1 MPPGEGGITS
11 NVVLGGHRPFR
22 VVMITTGR
30 ESQHDVGF
38 PVGLGSVPSQVSTA
52 VVHHL
57 PVPVSTT
64 LGLFVA
70 LLMIDSV
77 LSINPGDVGLKVTL
91 IRHVL
96 PLATGVAQVPSDTLK
111 GAGASTPVMMSG
123 ALPVLR
129 TTIVRAD

>member
-1 MPPGEGGITS
+1 M
-11 NVVLGGHRPFR
+11 
-22 VVMITTGR
+22 
-30 ESQHDVGF
+30 
-38 PVGLGSVPSQVSTA
+38 
-52 VVHHL
+52 
-57 PVPVSTT
+57 
-64 LGLFVA
+64 FVA
-70 LLMIDSV
+70 LLMIESV

-96 PLATGVAQVPSDTLK
+96 PRETGVAQVPSDTLK